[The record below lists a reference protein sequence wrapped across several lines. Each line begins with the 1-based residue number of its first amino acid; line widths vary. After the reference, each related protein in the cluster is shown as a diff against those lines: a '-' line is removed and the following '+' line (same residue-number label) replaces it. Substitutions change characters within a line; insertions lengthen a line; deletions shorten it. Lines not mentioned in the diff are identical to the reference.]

1 MRHTRRLFAI
11 LLSCATWF
19 IAASSVAYA
28 TNVPTSGGGGSV
40 VVTTSGPTATPL
52 WEFLGLVALGVLIA
66 VAIVGLGI
74 TLSHPQRSQPSA
86 RA

>member
-11 LLSCATWF
+11 LLSCATWC

-28 TNVPTSGGGGSV
+28 AKVPASGEVGSV
-40 VVTTSGPTATPL
+40 VVTPSGSTATPL
-52 WEFLGLVALGVLIA
+52 WEFLGLVALGVLIT